1 MLWFYSAPTGKQLAA
16 LAGVGGEYK
25 RPYVTARKINPKK
38 EKFKTP
44 ANFEKGP
51 LDKTHYLTV
60 TGITGIICVMPY
72 STIGSTSE
80 DL

>member
-51 LDKTHYLTV
+51 LDKTHYPRV
-60 TGITGIICVMPY
+60 AGIMNI
-72 STIGSTSE
+72 S
-80 DL
+80 